1 MPGGLQVLVL
11 MTDPTLF
18 ASPASSDDASDSTTD
33 ASAAVEGHGQD
44 AASLRAN
51 EERLRLALEL
61 GGVGSFDWNLVTGE
75 GAASKGCYAIFGYDL
90 SSTPTYSNVL
100 RVVLPEDLD
109 RFGVEIDAAIQTS
122 ETLRCEFR
130 IVRPSDGLIRWVRV
144 DGGIIADDQGRA
156 ARMVGIVRDITERRQ
171 AHDRE
176 QILAREVD
184 HRAKNLLTVVQSIVQ
199 LTRADGFDQ
208 FRSAVSGRIQ
218 ALARAHS
225 LLAASRWEGADLS
238 TLVDEELAPF
248 AGVAR
253 RIHVEGPPVKLRPA
267 AAQSVALILHELI
280 TNAVKYGALSV
291 DGGLVDLQ
299 WRLVRADEECLGLRW
314 CERGGPAVQ
323 APDHRGFGTTVIRA
337 SVERQLGGKLQYDW
351 SVEGLRCDIW
361 LPARQL
367 AAADTHVPAGDAL
380 LPPPQDASPSHMP
393 RVMVVEDE
401 PLIALQIAQ
410 SLSELGCEIV
420 GPAASVGEALE
431 LVTAASF
438 DVALLDI
445 DLNGARS
452 FPIADLLQEQGRRF
466 VFLSGFGAAELPLRF
481 QSSPLLSKPLCPAQ
495 MRSFLIA
502 NPMERIES
510 SGPAMP
516 MAQGQL
522 F

>member
-1 MPGGLQVLVL
+1 
-11 MTDPTLF
+11 MTDQTLF
-18 ASPASSDDASDSTTD
+18 ASSVSSQDGPEDAAATSPAS
-33 ASAAVEGHGQD
+33 EQRQD
-44 AASLRAN
+44 PVSLRAN

-75 GAASKGCYAIFGYDL
+75 GAASKGCYEIFGYGLD
-90 SSTPTYSNVL
+90 TIPTYSNVL

-109 RFGVEIDAAIQTS
+109 RFGGDIDAAIQVS
-122 ETLRCEFR
+122 ETFRCEFR

-144 DGGIIADDQGRA
+144 DGGIIPDDQGRA

-171 AHDRE
+171 AQDRE

-208 FRSAVSGRIQ
+208 FRTAVSGRIQ

-248 AGVAR
+248 AGVSS
-253 RIHVEGPPVKLRPA
+253 RIRVEGPPVKLRPA

-291 DGGLVDLQ
+291 DGGAVDLQ
-299 WRLVRADEECLGLRW
+299 WRLVRADDECLGLRW
-314 CERGGPAVQ
+314 CERGGPQVV
-323 APDHRGFGTTVIRA
+323 APAHRGFGTTVIRA
-337 SVERQLGGKLQYDW
+337 SVERQLGGSLHYDW
-351 SVEGLRCDIW
+351 RADGLRCDIW

-367 AAADTHVPAGDAL
+367 AATDSHAPSGEHPA
-380 LPPPQDASPSHMP
+380 PPAQEAESSHLP

-410 SLSELGCEIV
+410 SLNELGCEIV
-420 GPAASVGEALE
+420 GPASSVGEALE
-431 LVTAASF
+431 LITAANF

-466 VFLSGFGAAELPLRF
+466 VFLSGFGAAELPVRF
-481 QSSPLLSKPLCPAQ
+481 QSSPLLSKPLCPVE
-495 MRSFLIA
+495 MRTFLFA
-502 NPMERIES
+502 NSAES
-510 SGPAMP
+510 RDSAGPAM
-516 MAQGQL
+516 AASQGQL

>member
-1 MPGGLQVLVL
+1 
-11 MTDPTLF
+11 MTDQTLF
-18 ASPASSDDASDSTTD
+18 ASRAGDDGMEHVAAPPPATEQS
-33 ASAAVEGHGQD
+33 QD
-44 AASLRAN
+44 PVALREN

-75 GAASKGCYAIFGYDL
+75 GAASNGCYEIFGYNL
-90 SSTPTYSNVL
+90 GTIPTYSNVL
-100 RVVLPEDLD
+100 RVVLPEDID
-109 RFGVEIDAAIQTS
+109 RFVGDIDAAIHAS
-122 ETLRCEFR
+122 ETFRCEFR
-130 IVRPSDGLIRWVRV
+130 IVRPRDGLIRWVRV
-144 DGGIIADDQGRA
+144 DGGIIPDDQGRA

-171 AHDRE
+171 AQDRE

-208 FRSAVSGRIQ
+208 FRKAVSGRIQ

-248 AGVAR
+248 AGISR
-253 RIHVEGPPVKLRPA
+253 RIHVEGPPVKLKPA
-267 AAQSVALILHELI
+267 AAQSVALMLHELI
-280 TNAVKYGALSV
+280 TNAAKYGALSV
-291 DGGLVDLQ
+291 DGGVVDLQ
-299 WRLVRADEECLGLRW
+299 WRLVRAEDECLSLRW
-314 CERGGPAVQ
+314 CERGGPPIE
-323 APDHRGFGTTVIRA
+323 APAHRGFGTTVIRA
-337 SVERQLGGKLQYDW
+337 SVERQLGGNLHYDW
-351 SVEGLRCDIW
+351 SPEGLRCDIW

-367 AAADTHVPAGDAL
+367 AATDSHAPPDNDHVQPAQEAD
-380 LPPPQDASPSHMP
+380 SSHLP

-401 PLIALQIAQ
+401 PLIALQIAH
-410 SLSELGCEIV
+410 SLGELGCEIV

-431 LVTAASF
+431 LITASNF

-481 QSSPLLSKPLCPAQ
+481 QSAPLLSKPLCPGE
-495 MRSFLIA
+495 MRNLLFACPAEKMDSA
-502 NPMERIES
+502 
-510 SGPAMP
+510 GPAVGGS
-516 MAQGQL
+516 QGQL